1 MHSKKNLFPMK
12 LVLFSILLKYYIKIY
27 ISIRKNSKGLSLCL
41 PVNIL
46 SAHSI
51 LNKPIILHFFW
62 WEEMTWNPGKEE
74 RGKNGAI
81 WKQKDCSS

>member
-1 MHSKKNLFPMK
+1 MN

-27 ISIRKNSKGLSLCL
+27 LPIRKSSKGLSLCP

-51 LNKPIILHFFW
+51 LNKPDYSAFFL
-62 WEEMTWNPGKEE
+62 MGGNDMNPRKGRE
-74 RGKNGAI
+74 RQNGAN
-81 WKQKDCSS
+81 